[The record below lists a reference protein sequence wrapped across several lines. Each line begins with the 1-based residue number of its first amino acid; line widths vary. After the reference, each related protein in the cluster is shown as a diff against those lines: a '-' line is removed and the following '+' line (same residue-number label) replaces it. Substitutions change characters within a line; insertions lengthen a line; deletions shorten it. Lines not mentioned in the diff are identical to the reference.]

1 MTSQFRTVQYGT
13 LEWRGI
19 LISVTLEKQRFVD
32 HIQIETL
39 EPVRAPLPIT
49 ETGYRSHF
57 IAKDIVDQAGGPE
70 SYVSDWL
77 DTAAANAGKVW
88 IEQEA
93 AARQYALF

>member
-1 MTSQFRTVQYGT
+1 MTSHFRTVQYGT

-32 HIQIETL
+32 HLQIETL

-57 IAKDIVDQAGGPE
+57 ISKNIIEGAGGPE
-70 SYVSDWL
+70 SFVSAWL
-77 DTAAANAGKVW
+77 DGAAANAGKSW
-88 IEQEA
+88 LDQEA
-93 AARQYALF
+93 AARQFALF